1 MRFGCSSECYE
12 CRDSEPIGSLAPA
25 VALLFPALPSR
36 FSPDTG
42 PRSLAFPG
50 SSSPELTA
58 TSEYYPLY
66 TCTVALAPVRLP
78 WGFVPPSR
86 HQHRESTTAGN
97 PTFRL
102 RSALSVSHALDG
114 LLLSLPRGLV
124 SSRCR
129 VRGSLL
135 RGFPRPSAA
144 LAHHQAVP
152 SWRSLR
158 SPAPSKLNAPARV
171 ARLQGFD
178 PTVGP
183 LLPASGLDSPTLD
196 PLSSFHSLRI
206 SSEHLGDAFAPPP
219 SMTFPASSS
228 L

>member
-1 MRFGCSSECYE
+1 MYRAHWVSSIPPWRYCFQ
-12 CRDSEPIGSLAPA
+12 PSLRG
-25 VALLFPALPSR
+25 FPT
-36 FSPDTG
+36 DTG

-50 SSSPELTA
+50 SSSPDLTA
-58 TSEYYPLY
+58 TSEYYPLH
-66 TCTVALAPVRLP
+66 TCTTASATARLP
-78 WGFVPPSR
+78 WGSFPPSR
-86 HQHRESTTAGN
+86 HQHRESTSAGN
-97 PTFRL
+97 PTSRL

-114 LLLSLPRGLV
+114 LLFSLPCGLV

-144 LAHHQAVP
+144 LARRQAVP
-152 SWRSLR
+152 SWRPLR
-158 SPAPSKLNAPARV
+158 PPALSKLNAPACV

-183 LLPASGLDSPTLD
+183 LLPASGLDSPTPD

-219 SMTFPASSS
+219 SMTFAASSS

>member
-1 MRFGCSSECYE
+1 MPKYRAHWVSSTPPWRYCFQP
-12 CRDSEPIGSLAPA
+12 CLRG
-25 VALLFPALPSR
+25 FP
-36 FSPDTG
+36 FDTG
-42 PRSLAFPG
+42 PRLLALPG
-50 SSSPELTA
+50 SSSPDLAA

-66 TCTVALAPVRLP
+66 TCTSALASVRLP
-78 WGFVPPSR
+78 WGSVPPSR
-86 HQHRESTTAGN
+86 HQHRASTSAGN
-97 PTFRL
+97 PTSRL

-114 LLLSLPRGLV
+114 LLRSLPCRLV

-135 RGFPRPSAA
+135 RGLPRPSAA
-144 LAHHQAVP
+144 LARRQAVP
-152 SWRSLR
+152 SWRPRR
-158 SPAPSKLNAPARV
+158 SPAPSKLVAPARV

-183 LLPASGLDSPTLD
+183 LLPASGLDSPTPD

-219 SMTFPASSS
+219 SMTFAASSS